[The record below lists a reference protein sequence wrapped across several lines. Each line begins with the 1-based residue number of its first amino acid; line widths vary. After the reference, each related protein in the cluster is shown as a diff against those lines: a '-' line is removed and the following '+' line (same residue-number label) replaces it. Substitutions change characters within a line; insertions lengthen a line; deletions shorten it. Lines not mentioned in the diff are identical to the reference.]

1 MESPELLDGIVK
13 YIDLMYHP
21 IKIVVDKNS
30 IWGSDDSI
38 NDEIVISVYVDSIS
52 DDYITNPQSSDIK
65 KHKEKRMEYSIRRDI
80 FNYFGVKTSGL
91 SFEGF
96 SPYIYNGLTIDV
108 LIWRM

>member
-13 YIDLMYHP
+13 YINHVYHP
-21 IKIVVDKNS
+21 EKITIEKRD
-30 IWGSDDSI
+30 IWEGYDFSHTETI
-38 NDEIVISVYVDSIS
+38 MSVYFDSIS
-52 DDYITNPQSSDIK
+52 DNYIINPHVSDIK

-96 SPYIYNGLTIDV
+96 TPYVYNGLTIDV
-108 LIWRM
+108 ILVG